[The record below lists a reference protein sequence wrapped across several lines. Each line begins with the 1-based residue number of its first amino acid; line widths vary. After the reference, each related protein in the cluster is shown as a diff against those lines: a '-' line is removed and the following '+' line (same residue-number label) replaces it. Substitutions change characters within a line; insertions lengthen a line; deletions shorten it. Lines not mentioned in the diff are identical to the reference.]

1 MVPLGIYFITII
13 FGSLLWMGWPS
24 TIQSEYWPWLTS
36 EKPFHLRSA
45 GASSRSAV
53 VEVPGGACW
62 YFRTGNRQGVR
73 YGNFSC
79 KTGWDIYDSWCLS
92 LKSPLWLVNA
102 MKHLWK
108 HGMSAIFHP
117 FSTSPCPSI
126 CLTTIFLGILQQLKV
141 YHGPFHTFHLPSGKH
156 TENYVT
162 SSFLMGKSTINGHFQ

>member
-1 MVPLGIYFITII
+1 MDGMTINHSKWVLTMAHI
-13 FGSLLWMGWPS
+13 RETFPS
-24 TIQSEYWPWLTS
+24 AQC
-36 EKPFHLRSA
+36 RSFLQICRGR
-45 GASSRSAV
+45 GA
-53 VEVPGGACW
+53 GGACW

-141 YHGPFHTFHLPSGKH
+141 YHGPFQTFHLPSGKH